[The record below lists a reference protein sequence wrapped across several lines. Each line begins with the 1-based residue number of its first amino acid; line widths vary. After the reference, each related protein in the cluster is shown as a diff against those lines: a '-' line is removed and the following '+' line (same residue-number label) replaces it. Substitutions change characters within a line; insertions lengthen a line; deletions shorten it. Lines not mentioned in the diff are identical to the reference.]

1 VAKGEAAYQIEAS
14 RINSIKR
21 RFQTPQAK
29 PRSLFLQREQQRA
42 EMAAANAMQA
52 RLKEERRVR
61 EAAEE
66 EAFRQRMLAKFA
78 EDDRVEQM
86 NAARKRMKLE
96 EHKREVERLWR
107 LKEELYQKQV
117 RGEKG
122 F

>member
-1 VAKGEAAYQIEAS
+1 
-14 RINSIKR
+14 
-21 RFQTPQAK
+21 
-29 PRSLFLQREQQRA
+29 
-42 EMAAANAMQA
+42 MAAANAMQA

-122 F
+122 FW